1 MRVSSSPRDN
11 TPGRIPEIN
20 IQVLF
25 FTTPPAGPGTATPT
39 RGPRTLAGC
48 RAGDTVIVDGI
59 DLDERHRFR
68 LMELGLRAGVVIR
81 VVQRSGFGGRV
92 VARGPERIALDG
104 GTARAIRVRISD
116 DTEEM
121 TR

>member
-25 FTTPPAGPGTATPT
+25 FGHAAHMLGGMTVMDTTPPAGPGTATPT

-59 DLDERHRFR
+59 
-68 LMELGLRAGVVIR
+68 G
-81 VVQRSGFGGRV
+81 
-92 VARGPERIALDG
+92 
-104 GTARAIRVRISD
+104 
-116 DTEEM
+116 
-121 TR
+121 